1 MDDKGKIEKN
11 IFQELFEIFFD
22 SDDIHELKKDIWS
35 HIIRPGLKTFAYNIC
50 LGAVN
55 EAFKGRKGNVL
66 GNNPEK
72 YSTTSRLPA
81 NQSIVDFRTSSDFE
95 IAKVSDWK
103 NVTVESPE
111 RAEEVINSLL
121 ATLNRYNIVRV
132 ADLFSEA
139 QITCEDPVANNWG
152 WNDLTTIT
160 YMPTM
165 NGRYKILLPKPTYL
179 NK

>member
-11 IFQELFEIFFD
+11 VFQKILEIFFD
-22 SDDIHELKKDIWS
+22 SDDLGEMKKDIWTY
-35 HIIRPGLKTFAYNIC
+35 IVRPGLKTFAYNIC

-55 EAFKGRKGNVL
+55 EAFKGRKGNTL
-66 GNNPEK
+66 GSNPEK
-72 YSTTSRLPA
+72 YSTSKLPA
-81 NQSIVDFRTSSDFE
+81 NQSVVDFRTSPDFE

-111 RAEEVINSLL
+111 RAEEVINSLFS
-121 ATLNRYNIVRV
+121 TLNRYKVARV

-152 WNDLTTIT
+152 WYDLTNIT

-165 NGRYKILLPKPTYL
+165 NGRYKILPPKPTYL